1 MKYNFYQVDVFT
13 DQPLEGNPLAVFV
26 DGSGLD
32 ATTML
37 KIAREMNL
45 SETTFIVPAS
55 DPGADFDLKIFTPQE
70 EIPFAGHP
78 TLGTA
83 HVLFATG
90 KINPSKEA
98 VTFNMGVGN
107 IRVTRH
113 EKSFFM
119 EQPEAK
125 FEAPCPSHDR
135 LVNALSLDSS
145 AICPG
150 WPVQVVSTGFPAL
163 LVPLKSRDRIR
174 GIKLKTHLLNEV
186 LQGTNMLYAFT
197 LETESPESTVHVRAF
212 APALGIPEDPA
223 TGSVAGALGAY
234 LAQHQVI
241 DEKRLNHIQIE
252 QGYAM
257 GRPSLIQVKVD
268 QKDGIISGIEVG
280 GTSRILIEGVLAL

>member
-55 DPGADFDLKIFTPQE
+55 DPGADFDLKIFTPQA